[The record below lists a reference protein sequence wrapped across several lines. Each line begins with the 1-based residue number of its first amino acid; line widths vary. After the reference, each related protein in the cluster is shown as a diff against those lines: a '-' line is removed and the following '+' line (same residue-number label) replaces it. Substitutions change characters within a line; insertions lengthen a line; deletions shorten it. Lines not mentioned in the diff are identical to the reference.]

1 MLTTQASEDSASHV
15 RHRLQSRWLIPLAVA
30 ALSTTMTLS
39 VWLHLQR
46 AEITQQNA
54 ALTREIALI
63 SVEVRDRLHAN
74 ALALRGIRA
83 FFGTRTDQSPEQ
95 WQTYTQQLDMERHT
109 PWLRTYGF
117 ARRINGADPA
127 LATPATANIRK
138 LAVLPTTPPA
148 ALHESFV
155 IEHIAP
161 IKHSNKIGVGFD
173 LYSDGKFRQA
183 IALARDHDNLI
194 LAGPGIDNL
203 GERSQTTLTMMLPV
217 YTASHEMRRVSER
230 RRDIKG
236 VTFATFRMSAFMDS
250 LNSVHDSALGLRIFD
265 DLSFNNEHGE
275 QGLTLLFDS
284 FGESTGTA
292 GLIEEREIEFGQRKW
307 LLQFQPRGK
316 LPLLRESSILLGGG
330 LIISFLLG
338 LLTWNQSIRRQQA
351 EGYAEKVDAELRRS
365 EERFQLALQATH
377 DGIWD
382 GDFSKNEIH
391 ISTRMK
397 ELLGYTSD
405 NMTERVDFVFSRIH
419 PDDFPMMRDALV
431 QHLKNH
437 ETFDIECRMRKAD
450 NQWRWFR
457 ACGQA
462 VWNDEGRATRIAGA
476 ITDIGQRKEAEA
488 ELLRHRDHL
497 QEMVAEQ
504 TADLLRAKDIAERA
518 NHTKSEFL
526 ANMSHELRTPMHAVL
541 SFAALGEEK
550 AAAGNTE
557 KLGRYFQR
565 IRQSGERLLMLLNN
579 LLDLSKLEAGKMHV
593 ELARHDLLPFIEEA
607 GAELEMLF
615 TRRHLKLLIEPPP
628 CNTEAICDPARFS
641 QVIHNLLSNA
651 IKFSPDEGCIS
662 VKFERSSMSA
672 GRRTDDGTVL
682 PTLRITISDQ
692 GVGIPADELD
702 TIFDKFVQSSK
713 TKNGAGGTGLGLSIC
728 REIMNAHRGT
738 IEACNNPQRGAS
750 FILQLPITPSPF
762 IHSAPREA

>member
-1 MLTTQASEDSASHV
+1 M
-15 RHRLQSRWLIPLAVA
+15 AVA
-30 ALSTTMTLS
+30 ALSSTMTLS
-39 VWLHLQR
+39 VWLHLHR
-46 AEITQQNA
+46 AEINQQNA

-63 SVEVRDRLHAN
+63 SVEIRDRLRAN

-83 FFGTRTDQSPEQ
+83 FFGTRFDQSSKQ
-95 WQTYTQQLDMERHT
+95 WQIYTQQLDIERYA
-109 PWLRTYGF
+109 PWFRAYGF
-117 ARRINGADPA
+117 ARHVASADQEIA
-127 LATPATANIRK
+127 S
-138 LAVLPTTPPA
+138 PA
-148 ALHESFV
+148 AAGARLRPVLLSKPLTTLSESFV
-155 IEHIAP
+155 IEHVAHVAP
-161 IKHSNKIGVGFD
+161 SQKSSIGFD
-173 LYSDGKFRQA
+173 LYSDSKIHQA
-183 IALARDHDNLI
+183 IDLARDNDEVI
-194 LAGPGIDNL
+194 LAGPGTENL
-203 GERSQTTLTMMLPV
+203 GDRSYPTLTMILPV
-217 YTASHEMRRVSER
+217 YIASHEMRRLPER
-230 RRDIKG
+230 RRDVTG
-236 VTFATFRMSAFMDS
+236 VTFATFRMSSFMDS

-265 DLSFNNEHGE
+265 DLSFNNERGE
-275 QGLTLLFDS
+275 QGLTLLFNS
-284 FGESTGTA
+284 FGEPAGSA

-307 LLQFQPRGK
+307 LLQFQPQDK
-316 LPLLRESSILLGGG
+316 LPLLRESSLLLGGG

-338 LLTWNQSIRRQQA
+338 LLTWNLSIRRQQA

-382 GDFSKNEIH
+382 GDFAKSEIH

-397 ELLGYTSD
+397 ELLGYTSES
-405 NMTERVDFVFSRIH
+405 MTGGVDFVFSRIH
-419 PDDFPMMRDALV
+419 PNDFPMVRHALV
-431 QHLKNH
+431 RHLKH
-437 ETFDIECRMRKAD
+437 RETFDVECRMRKAD

-462 VWNDEGRATRIAGA
+462 VWGTNGRATRIAGA
-476 ITDIGQRKEAEA
+476 ITDISQRKEAEA

-557 KLGRYFQR
+557 KLGRYFR
-565 IRQSGERLLMLLNN
+565 RVRQSGERLLMLLNN

-593 ELARHDLLPFIEEA
+593 DLAPHDLLPLIDEA
-607 GAELEMLF
+607 GAELETLF
-615 TRRHLKLLIEPPP
+615 SRRDLKLQIEPAH
-628 CNTEAICDPARFS
+628 CSTEAICDPTRFA

-651 IKFSPDEGCIS
+651 IKFSPDEGQIS
-662 VKFERSSMSA
+662 ITFERSSMPA
-672 GRRTDDGTVL
+672 GRRTDDETML
-682 PTLRITISDQ
+682 PMLRITVSDQ
-692 GVGIPADELD
+692 GVGIPPDELD

-738 IEACNNPQRGAS
+738 IEACNNRERGAS

-762 IHSAPREA
+762 IHSAPREAQ

>member
-1 MLTTQASEDSASHV
+1 
-15 RHRLQSRWLIPLAVA
+15 
-30 ALSTTMTLS
+30 MTLG

-46 AEITQQNA
+46 AEISQKNA

-63 SVEVRDRLHAN
+63 SVELRDRLRAN

-83 FFGTRTDQSPEQ
+83 FFGTRFDQSTDQ
-95 WQTYTQQLDMERHT
+95 WQIYTQQLDIERHA
-109 PWLRTYGF
+109 PWIRTYGF
-117 ARRINGADPA
+117 ARRIGSTDPVLAAPAMAEARKRPA
-127 LATPATANIRK
+127 LPGTP
-138 LAVLPTTPPA
+138 LP
-148 ALHESFV
+148 ALNESFV

-161 IKHSNKIGVGFD
+161 VAQSHKNGIGFD
-173 LYSDGKFRQA
+173 LHSDSKARQA
-183 IALARDHDNLI
+183 ISLARDNDEVI
-194 LAGPGIDNL
+194 LAGPGSETL
-203 GERSQTTLTMMLPV
+203 SERSQPTLTLVLPV
-217 YTASHEMRRVSER
+217 YIPSREMRRVPER
-230 RRDIKG
+230 RKDIKG
-236 VTFATFRMSAFMDS
+236 VTFATFPMGAFMDS
-250 LNSVHDSALGLRIFD
+250 LNSVHNSALGLRIFD
-265 DLSFNNEHGE
+265 DMSFNNERGE

-284 FGESTGTA
+284 FRESAGAA

-307 LLQFQPRGK
+307 LLQFQPREK
-316 LPLLRESSILLGGG
+316 LPLLRESSLLLGGG
-330 LIISFLLG
+330 LIISLLLG
-338 LLTWNQSIRRQQA
+338 LLTWNLSIRRQQA
-351 EGYAEKVDAELRRS
+351 EGYAEKANAELQRS

-377 DGIWD
+377 DGIWE
-382 GDFSKNEIH
+382 GDFAKSEIH

-397 ELLGYTSD
+397 ELLGFSSES
-405 NMTERVDFVFSRIH
+405 MAGGVDFVFSRIH
-419 PDDFPMMRDALV
+419 PDDLPRVRHALV
-431 QHLKNH
+431 RHLKSR
-437 ETFDIECRMRKAD
+437 ETFDVECRMLKAD
-450 NQWRWFR
+450 EQWRWFR

-462 VWNDEGRATRIAGA
+462 VWNTNGRATRIAGA

-550 AAAGNTE
+550 TAAGNTE
-557 KLGRYFQR
+557 KVGRYFQR

-593 ELARHDLLPFIEEA
+593 ELAQHDLLPLIHEA
-607 GAELEMLF
+607 SSELEMLLKQ
-615 TRRHLKLLIEPPP
+615 RNLKLLIEPVR
-628 CNTEAICDPARFS
+628 CNTMAICDPTRFG
-641 QVIHNLLSNA
+641 QVIRNLLSNA

-662 VKFERSSMSA
+662 ISFERSSIPA
-672 GRRTDDGTVL
+672 GRRSDDGTL
-682 PTLRITISDQ
+682 LQTLRITVSDQ
-692 GVGIPADELD
+692 GVGIPPNELD

-738 IEACNNPQRGAS
+738 IEACNNPDRGAS
-750 FILQLPITPSPF
+750 FILQLPITLSPF
-762 IHSAPREA
+762 IHSASREA